1 MNWESI
7 VNLFPLIGITLYLR
21 QNKSHSNVKTTKAIP
36 RNYPNKEQKCCWQV
50 EELKLMNNDGTK
62 SLVKTNYP
70 LSVGNK
76 TKCSLNYPW
85 HEEHQN
91 FKSHPSDHSYY
102 PSSHFK
108 GPLDDLMSKIVGER
122 SIPYIEDESEYNDL
136 NNSSCDNNHVNES
149 RIHHTN
155 CELELKGLKESLSSY
170 SISCLKQV

>member
-1 MNWESI
+1 M
-7 VNLFPLIGITLYLR
+7 YLR
-21 QNKSHSNVKTTKAIP
+21 EDKSHSRAKTTMTIP
-36 RNYPNKEQKCCWQV
+36 RKLSKEQQKCCWQRDM
-50 EELKLMNNDGTK
+50 LKIMNNEGSK

-70 LSVGNK
+70 ISVGNK
-76 TKCSLNYPW
+76 IKCSLNYPW

-122 SIPYIEDESEYNDL
+122 SIPYVEDESEYNDL